1 MIILSIILYMYDLF
15 KNVPNVFLTNQIF
28 FFHFVFPIFLQYRWK
43 KLRKMMVEKKIVEIY
58 QLTHFITHLD
68 HRDHL
73 ICL

>member
-1 MIILSIILYMYDLF
+1 
-15 KNVPNVFLTNQIF
+15 
-28 FFHFVFPIFLQYRWK
+28 
-43 KLRKMMVEKKIVEIY
+43 MMVEKKIVEIY